1 MGKIL
6 YVEDELKSSDILF
19 LFDKYLTD
27 EEKSQL
33 TKLQRKEDIKKL
45 LEKNLFIHVEYNF
58 IDAIKSIKC
67 SFEEFSFFIIDR
79 NLYAPAFQ
87 ENVSSEYNKHD
98 VPKLIDEPFES
109 KYEKSEGE
117 YLFLILLDYYW
128 KHSDPRLLLE
138 NFYFLTA
145 LGEPKTVQES
155 LGKLHLLFDSENH
168 VIEKGSEQQKEFIET
183 KINKFEDLVI
193 KSEHRQV
200 FEIFSKGYLKKSFEK
215 DLLSVLKVV
224 NTHDQSEIKK
234 SVSLL
239 RQIFEVGIL
248 GKIVE
253 VLRKIVKIEDIKKQI
268 PDDYDK
274 KNNFKAYI
282 VDLLLAK
289 SGGNLKP
296 RYILKFLAGS
306 PKYIHTKK

>member
-6 YVEDELKSSDILF
+6 YVEDELRASDILL
-19 LFDKYLTD
+19 LFDKYLSD
-27 EEKSQL
+27 EERNQL
-33 TKLQRKEDIKKL
+33 IKLQRPEDIKSL
-45 LEKNLFIHVEYNF
+45 LKKNLFIHVEYNF

-87 ENVSSEYNKHD
+87 ENVSPEYKKNE

-109 KYEKSEGE
+109 KYEKCEGD
-117 YLFLILLDYYW
+117 YLFLILLDHYW

-145 LGEPKTVQES
+145 YPPEREPLTIEES
-155 LGKLHLLFDSENH
+155 LGKLLLLFDSENH
-168 VIEKGSEQQKEFIET
+168 VIAKGSEQQKEFIET
-183 KINKFEDLVI
+183 KINKFEELVI

-200 FEIFSKGYLKKSFEK
+200 FEIFSKSYLKKSFEK

-224 NTHDQSEIKK
+224 NTHDSSEIKK

-239 RQIFEVGIL
+239 RQICEVGIL

-253 VLRKIVKIEDIKKQI
+253 VLRKIVKVKEVKKRI
-268 PDDYDK
+268 L
-274 KNNFKAYI
+274 
-282 VDLLLAK
+282 VD
-289 SGGNLKP
+289 
-296 RYILKFLAGS
+296 
-306 PKYIHTKK
+306 